1 MHLRR
6 LIGAAMVSL
15 VPALFAAA
23 VVGRL
28 IGGAPQLVPLGTE
41 DIGEGVRIGKYFVYP
56 GFGGTV
62 FFWVLVIVVFAIAG
76 IASMPLPA
84 SYGAL
89 AAFTILLAVAMLI
102 LVLPSLLILVTR
114 LTVMGRRNIQK
125 RANGRHGKETCLQG
139 NNPAQ
144 PFPNLA

>member
-1 MHLRR
+1 MHLGR

-62 FFWVLVIVVFAIAG
+62 FFWVLVIVVFAIAEGAG
-76 IASMPLPA
+76 IYYFGVRQASRDD
-84 SYGAL
+84 
-89 AAFTILLAVAMLI
+89 V
-102 LVLPSLLILVTR
+102 
-114 LTVMGRRNIQK
+114 
-125 RANGRHGKETCLQG
+125 NGD
-139 NNPAQ
+139 
-144 PFPNLA
+144 